1 MTCMEGE
8 KADNIKTMAVN
19 DDDVDDDEKF
29 HSYCNLDAEKQKD
42 REIQIEKDGGTDT
55 VTQQSGSVKEKG
67 KTYVQQKLSSLSLLL
82 PDSQRYILFFRDS
95 VCWVRK

>member
-1 MTCMEGE
+1 MV
-8 KADNIKTMAVN
+8 VN

-42 REIQIEKDGGTDT
+42 REIQSEGDGGSDM

-82 PDSQRYILFFRDS
+82 PDSQRYILFFRHAI
-95 VCWVRK
+95 CWVRK